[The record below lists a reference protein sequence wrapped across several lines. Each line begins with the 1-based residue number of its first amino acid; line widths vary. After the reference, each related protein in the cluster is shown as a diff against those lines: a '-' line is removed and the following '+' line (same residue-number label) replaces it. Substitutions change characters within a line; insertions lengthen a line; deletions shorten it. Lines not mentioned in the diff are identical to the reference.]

1 MNSKI
6 LIFSAT
12 YNESENIKIFLDKI
26 FSNKIDLDVLIVDDN
41 SPDKTWSIIEDYKKI
56 KKKKIELIKR
66 SGKLGLNTAHKL
78 GFDYAKKNQYEFLI
92 TLDADLSHD
101 PSVIPK
107 FVEKLQNY
115 PFVIGSRY
123 VNGGK
128 NEMGFTRYILS
139 YLGNKLIKFVL
150 KIQIDEF
157 TTSYRGFN
165 LKLLKNFDLNDVS
178 LNGYSFFLGT
188 INLLKITDN
197 DMTQIP
203 IKFKDREKGKSKI
216 PKIEIFRTLMNL
228 FLIKFNFLK
237 K

>member
-1 MNSKI
+1 M
-6 LIFSAT
+6 
-12 YNESENIKIFLDKI
+12 
-26 FSNKIDLDVLIVDDN
+26 
-41 SPDKTWSIIEDYKKI
+41 
-56 KKKKIELIKR
+56 
-66 SGKLGLNTAHKL
+66 GLNTAHKL
-78 GFDYAKKNQYEFLI
+78 GFDYAKKNHYELLI

-101 PSVIPK
+101 PSAIPK

-123 VNGGK
+123 VSGGK
-128 NEMGFTRYILS
+128 NEMNFSRYLLS

>member
-12 YNESENIKIFLDKI
+12 YNEAENIKIFLDKI

-41 SPDKTWSIIEDYKKI
+41 SPDNTWSLIEDYKNI

-78 GFDYAKKNQYEFLI
+78 GFDYAKKNQYDFLI

-101 PSVIPK
+101 PSAIPK

-128 NEMGFTRYILS
+128 NEMNFTRYILS

-178 LNGYSFFLGT
+178 LNGYSFFMGT
-188 INLLKITDN
+188 INLLKITGN
-197 DMTQIP
+197 DISQIP
-203 IKFKDREKGKSKI
+203 IQFKDREKGKSKI

-228 FLIKFNFLK
+228 FLIKFNFIK